1 MGFDPC
7 SHFGFG
13 VAVKEEASDAPRGRG
28 SPWEMLSSGEPN
40 ADGIVVLGAGFC
52 DEPTLLVLIHESVSV
67 SGDWSPKRIDGQKM
81 GASAEWTD
89 KINAYV
95 KRWGLTPAKG
105 FETPGFIHA
114 PYYG

>member
-1 MGFDPC
+1 MGNRP
-7 SHFGFG
+7 SSYFGFG
-13 VAVKEEASDAPRGRG
+13 VALNDDLSNLPDEPG
-28 SPWEMLSSGEPN
+28 SPRDMYSNSEPV
-40 ADGIVVLGAGFC
+40 DGIQIVGAGWC

-67 SGDWSPKRIDGQKM
+67 SDDWSPKRIDGQKM

-95 KRWGLTPAKG
+95 KRWGLTPDKG